1 MVKNVVLVIQ
11 DILGVLLGYLRCS
24 SMNPEVKEEDAMGS
38 YGFEDDDCCGIGET
52 YIYDKKVIVT
62 ISVWTYENE
71 MLTLKATSKCLFDM
85 NSQNARMTECDKSDA
100 QTNHPIHFM
109 IVDNK
114 FICIKK

>member
-52 YIYDKKVIVT
+52 YIYDKKI
-62 ISVWTYENE
+62 
-71 MLTLKATSKCLFDM
+71 L
-85 NSQNARMTECDKSDA
+85 
-100 QTNHPIHFM
+100 
-109 IVDNK
+109 
-114 FICIKK
+114 IKKKKKKKKKKTQECLITIL

>member
-52 YIYDKKVIVT
+52 YIYDKKVRIKNKKKKKKKKTQECLIT
-62 ISVWTYENE
+62 I
-71 MLTLKATSKCLFDM
+71 L
-85 NSQNARMTECDKSDA
+85 
-100 QTNHPIHFM
+100 
-109 IVDNK
+109 
-114 FICIKK
+114 

>member
-52 YIYDKKVIVT
+52 YIYDKKFRNKT
-62 ISVWTYENE
+62 
-71 MLTLKATSKCLFDM
+71 KKKKKKKK
-85 NSQNARMTECDKSDA
+85 NSRVSY
-100 QTNHPIHFM
+100 NH
-109 IVDNK
+109 
-114 FICIKK
+114 FIIR